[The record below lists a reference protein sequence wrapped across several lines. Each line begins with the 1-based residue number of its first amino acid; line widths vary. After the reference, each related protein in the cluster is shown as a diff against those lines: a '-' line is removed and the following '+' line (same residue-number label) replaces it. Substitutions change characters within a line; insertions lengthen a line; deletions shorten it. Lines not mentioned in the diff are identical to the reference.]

1 MIISHKYRLIFAAIP
16 KTGTHSVR
24 RAMRDHM
31 GPEDEEQVR
40 LFVEKALPYAALAA
54 MKHGHISLAQLKAH
68 IPAEMFASY
77 LKFAFVRNPYDRFVS
92 FCAFKTRETG
102 AFERAPQDVMR
113 GVLANPPTN
122 VLFAPQHTFVCAAD
136 GALLADEIGRV
147 EDMQGSYDRIAAR
160 VGMPTQPLEHAN
172 SSRHGHYRDYYDDSL
187 REAVANLYRRDLELF
202 EYAF

>member
-1 MIISHKYRLIFAAIP
+1 MIISHKYKLIFAAIP

-24 RAMRDHM
+24 RALRDHM

-68 IPAEMFASY
+68 VPADLFGSY

-92 FCAFKTRETG
+92 FCAFRSRETG
-102 AFERAPQDVMR
+102 AFDTAPQQVMR
-113 GVLANPPTN
+113 NVLANPPAN
-122 VLFAPQHTFVCAAD
+122 ILFAPQHTFVCDAD

-147 EDMQGSYDRIAAR
+147 EDMQGSYDRICTRAG
-160 VGMPTQPLEHAN
+160 VPTQALEHAN
-172 SSRHGHYRDYYDDSL
+172 SSRHNHYRDYYDDDL
-187 REAVANLYRRDLELF
+187 KAKVAQLYRRDLELF
-202 EYAF
+202 GYEF